1 MVSNADLTIIFHH
14 SLSHLK
20 KTFYLSPFSSDL
32 KKIDFMTIPIYQADA
47 FTDQLFGG
55 NPAAICPLDEWL
67 PEETMQKIA
76 IENNLAETAFFVKN
90 ETGYKLRWFTPEY
103 EIDLCGHAT
112 LASAH
117 ILFTQL
123 GFAGNEIH
131 FETVK
136 AGTLTVKKDGDKYT
150 MDFPSRPPIHIEPPI
165 GLVEALGE
173 KQPLEVLRS
182 RDYFLVYESE
192 EDIKD
197 ISPDFYALSKMDTV
211 GVIVTAKGKKAD
223 FVSRF
228 FAPGAGIPED
238 PVTGSAHCNLIPYWA
253 EKLGKDKMHA
263 YQLSA
268 RKGELWCE
276 LHGDRVLISGKAVT
290 YLKGEI
296 GF

>member
-1 MVSNADLTIIFHH
+1 M
-14 SLSHLK
+14 K
-20 KTFYLSPFSSDL
+20 
-32 KKIDFMTIPIYQADA
+32 IPIYQADA
-47 FTDQLFGG
+47 FTDKLFGG
-55 NPAAICPLDEWL
+55 NPAAICPLDAWL
-67 PEETMQKIA
+67 PDETMQKIA

-112 LASAH
+112 LAAAH
-117 ILFTQL
+117 ILFTEL
-123 GFAGNEIH
+123 GHNDDSIH

-136 AGTLTVKKDGDKYT
+136 AGTLIVEKYGDKYT
-150 MDFPSRPPIHIEPPI
+150 MDFPSRPAIHIELPN
-165 GLVEALGE
+165 GLAEALSD

-192 EDIKD
+192 DDIRD
-197 ISPDFYALSKMDTV
+197 ISPDFFVLSKMDTV
-211 GVIVTAKGKKAD
+211 GVIVTAPGNQKGTD

-253 EKLGKDKMHA
+253 EKLGKTKLHA
-263 YQLSA
+263 YQLSS
-268 RKGELWCE
+268 RQGELWCE
-276 LHGDRVLISGKAVT
+276 LKGDRVLISGKAVT

-296 GF
+296 FV

>member
-1 MVSNADLTIIFHH
+1 
-14 SLSHLK
+14 
-20 KTFYLSPFSSDL
+20 
-32 KKIDFMTIPIYQADA
+32 MTIPIYQADA
-47 FTDQLFGG
+47 FTDKLFGG

-67 PEETMQKIA
+67 SDAVMQKIA

-90 ETGYKLRWFTPEY
+90 EDSYKLRWFTPEY

-112 LASAH
+112 LAAAH

-123 GFAGNEIH
+123 GHVDDAIH

-136 AGTLTVKKDGDKYT
+136 AGTLTVTRNGDKYT
-150 MDFPSRPPIHIEPPI
+150 MDFPSRPAIHIEPPV
-165 GLVEALGE
+165 GLIEALGE

-192 EDIKD
+192 KDIRD
-197 ISPDFYALSKMDTV
+197 ISPDFFALSKMDTV
-211 GVIVTAKGKKAD
+211 GVIVTAPGKDVD

-228 FAPGAGIPED
+228 FAPGAGVPED

-253 EKLGKDKMHA
+253 GKLGKDKLHA
-263 YQLSA
+263 YQLSE

-276 LHGDRVLISGKAVT
+276 LKGDRVLMSGKAVT

-296 GF
+296 FV